1 MQKLNPGT
9 FLATFFGIGFIPFAP
24 GTFGSLAA
32 LALYVIMP
40 GAVFASENFIAYLT
54 GMLVF
59 ILIGVLICNQA
70 EQSLGHDAG
79 SIVIDE
85 VAGYFVA
92 VFLLPKTLLIALAAF
107 VLFRLF
113 DIWKPYP
120 ISRSQN
126 LAGGWGV
133 MIDDILAGIV
143 ANLILQIAVLINP
156 NIWSII

>member
-1 MQKLNPGT
+1 MQMLST

-24 GTFGSLAA
+24 GTFGTMAA
-32 LALYVIMP
+32 MALYVILP
-40 GAVFASENFIAYLT
+40 EAVFARENFIAYIT
-54 GMLVF
+54 GLLVF
-59 ILIGVLICNQA
+59 FLVGILICDKA
-70 EQSLGHDAG
+70 EKSLGHDAG

-92 VFLLPKTLLIALAAF
+92 VALLPKTLLIALIAF

-120 ISRSQN
+120 ISRSQS
-126 LAGGWGV
+126 LAGGMGI
-133 MIDDILAGIV
+133 MIDDVLAGIA

-156 NIWSII
+156 NIWIII

>member
-1 MQKLNPGT
+1 MQKLST

-24 GTFGSLAA
+24 GTFGTMAA
-32 LALYVIMP
+32 MALYVILP
-40 GAVFASENFIAYLT
+40 EAVFARENFIAYIT
-54 GMLVF
+54 GLLVF
-59 ILIGVLICNQA
+59 FLVGILICDKA
-70 EQSLGHDAG
+70 EKSLGHDAG

-92 VFLLPKTLLIALAAF
+92 VALLPKTLLIALIAF

-120 ISRSQN
+120 ISRSQS
-126 LAGGWGV
+126 LAGGMGI
-133 MIDDILAGIV
+133 MIDDVLAGIA

-156 NIWSII
+156 NIWIII

>member
-1 MQKLNPGT
+1 MLST

-24 GTFGSLAA
+24 GTFGTMAA
-32 LALYVIMP
+32 MALYVILP
-40 GAVFASENFIAYLT
+40 EAVFARENFIAYIT
-54 GMLVF
+54 GLLVF
-59 ILIGVLICNQA
+59 FLVGILICDKA
-70 EQSLGHDAG
+70 EKSLGHDAG

-92 VFLLPKTLLIALAAF
+92 VALLPKTLLIALIAF

-120 ISRSQN
+120 ISRSQS
-126 LAGGWGV
+126 LAGGMGI
-133 MIDDILAGIV
+133 MIDDVLAGIA

-156 NIWSII
+156 NIWIII